1 MVQSPVSSRPPWYYI
16 KKRLLQNIA
25 AMAGL
30 GVIIIAFLIALLGY
44 WIMPDASPHA
54 NHSVVQLQKKPPGFS
69 VLMLRVKN
77 PNAAPVQGMFH
88 KWLSGQEMAYQEI
101 PVQKYEV
108 SGKSIRINP
117 YVSSHSL
124 PEKVRVFALNQL
136 YTTKEADF
144 EATDQNFL
152 NSREIE
158 KKLRSHFLIKKTYW
172 LGTDR
177 AGRDVASRLMLG
189 TRISLGIGLV
199 AVLISVSLGILL
211 GAVAGYF
218 GGWIDKAMLLL
229 MTIVWSIPGIMLV
242 IAISLALDSR
252 GVWVS
257 FVAVGLTMWVDVA
270 RVVRGQ
276 FLSLKEKT
284 YIEAGKVLGL
294 PQHRLIF
301 RHILPNMTGPLIVIG
316 TANFASAILMEAGLS
331 FLGLGVQPPAPSWGM
346 MVNEGFQLIGA
357 NAGLFLVILPSL
369 CISLL
374 VLSFNLLGNGLRDA
388 YDPKLLISNA

>member
-1 MVQSPVSSRPPWYYI
+1 MAKPVPAARPPSYYV
-16 KKRLLQNIA
+16 KKRLLRNKP

-30 GVIIIAFLIALLGY
+30 GFILGAFLVAILGY
-44 WIMPDASPHA
+44 WVMPDASPNA

-69 VLMLRVKN
+69 VLMVRIKHSPGPPARGLWQRWW
-77 PNAAPVQGMFH
+77 F
-88 KWLSGQEMAYQEI
+88 GQEMSYFEI
-101 PVQKYEV
+101 PVQRYQIR
-108 SGKSIRINP
+108 GDSIRITP
-117 YVSSHSL
+117 YVSAHAL
-124 PEKVRVFALNQL
+124 PEKIRVFALAQL
-136 YTTKEADF
+136 FSPRATKL
-144 EATDQNFL
+144 ATAAQNHL
-152 NSREIE
+152 GRRKVATLLQTEY
-158 KKLRSHFLIKKTYW
+158 LYRKTYL

-177 AGRDVASRLMLG
+177 AGRDVLSRLLLG

-199 AVLISVSLGILL
+199 AVLISVSLGVLV

-218 GGWIDKAMLLL
+218 GGWIDQLMLFL
-229 MTIVWSIPGIMLV
+229 MTVVWSIPGIMLV

-294 PQHRLIF
+294 PQSRLIF
-301 RHILPNMTGPLIVIG
+301 RHILPNLSGPLIVIA
-316 TANFASAILMEAGLS
+316 TANFAAAILMEAGLS

-357 NAGLFLVILPSL
+357 KAGLFLVLLPSL

-388 YDPKLLISNA
+388 YDPQLLTGKA

>member
-1 MVQSPVSSRPPWYYI
+1 MAQPVVISQPPGYYI
-16 KKRLLQNIA
+16 KKRLSQNRP
-25 AMAGL
+25 AMTGL
-30 GVIIIAFLIALLGY
+30 GVIIFAAIIAILGY
-44 WIMPDASPHA
+44 LIMPDASPYA
-54 NHSVVQLQKKPPGFS
+54 NHSIVQLQKKPPGFS
-69 VLMLRVKN
+69 VRVLRIKREN
-77 PNAAPVQGMFH
+77 NYSQNFLQ
-88 KWLSGQEMAYQEI
+88 KWLYGKELNYYEI
-101 PVQKYEV
+101 PVQ
-108 SGKSIRINP
+108 SIRISNKSIRVTP
-117 YVSSHSL
+117 YVSSHAL
-124 PEKVRVFALNQL
+124 PEKVLIYPFDKVFDSEKVN
-136 YTTKEADF
+136 F
-144 EATDQNFL
+144 EEPILPNIQSTEL
-152 NSREIE
+152 V
-158 KKLRSHFLIKKTYW
+158 KKSDLLVRKTYW

-177 AGRDVASRLMLG
+177 AGRDVLSRLMLG
-189 TRISLGIGLV
+189 TRISLGIGFV
-199 AVLISVSLGILL
+199 AVLISVSLGILV
-211 GAVAGYF
+211 GALAGYF
-218 GGWIDKAMLLL
+218 GGWVDKIMLFF

-294 PQHRLIF
+294 PQGRIIF
-301 RHILPNMTGPLIVIG
+301 RHLLPNMVGPLIVIG
-316 TANFASAILMEAGLS
+316 TANFAAAILMEAGLS

-357 NAGLFLVILPSL
+357 NSGLYLVVFPSI

-388 YDPKLLISNA
+388 YDPKILIGNA